1 MRHLRHYSLVV
12 GAYHSGVPTDYSAF
26 LSLMKEEARDQAERA
41 ARDAEDEET
50 SKKRHSEDI
59 SESKK

>member
-1 MRHLRHYSLVV
+1 
-12 GAYHSGVPTDYSAF
+12 
-26 LSLMKEEARDQAERA
+26 MKEEARDQAERA